1 MITFCFLSR
10 GGNKKKACVW
20 NDMILCQVL
29 HTGTFSSIYHRVS
42 LNSAAHCNLF
52 SEQSTKGS
60 CLSMEY
66 SNKQL
71 PLTGSGGDVRNVS
84 PRTVFQL
91 ASSLSLWLSGSGG
104 RRYKPRVTHKSSSG
118 LIPPESRVWSWQGS
132 QAGSSEF
139 HCSLAREI
147 KAV

>member
-1 MITFCFLSR
+1 MITFRFLSR
-10 GGNKKKACVW
+10 GGGPVCVSVL
-20 NDMILCQVL
+20 NGRILCQVL

-42 LNSAAHCNLF
+42 LNSAARCNLF

-84 PRTVFQL
+84 PRTVCF
-91 ASSLSLWLSGSGG
+91 SL
-104 RRYKPRVTHKSSSG
+104 
-118 LIPPESRVWSWQGS
+118 PP
-132 QAGSSEF
+132 
-139 HCSLAREI
+139 L
-147 KAV
+147 